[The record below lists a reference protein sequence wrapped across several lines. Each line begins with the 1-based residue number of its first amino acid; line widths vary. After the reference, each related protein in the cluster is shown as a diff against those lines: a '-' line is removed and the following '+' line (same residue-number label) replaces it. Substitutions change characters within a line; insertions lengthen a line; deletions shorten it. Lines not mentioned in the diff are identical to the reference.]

1 MKISDSKYIGITD
14 EGSKVLKMAEKKI
27 SMKRHQN
34 ISKPNFY
41 PESYFGSVG
50 ERKNDCF
57 IGRRPFSKTRSSR
70 KSNRNSKIEELPRI
84 TEVSEVIFI
93 FLQTGK
99 SKKTPLIY
107 VKSYLYNSSR

>member
-93 FLQTGK
+93 FFYK
-99 SKKTPLIY
+99 SESPRKPH
-107 VKSYLYNSSR
+107 LYM